1 MKMMKFFCA
10 MVVCMVVSS
19 SYAEALT
26 CSDVSNK
33 ISACLSYLKQGGEVP
48 ADCCTGV
55 KGLNDATKTTPDR
68 QTACNCLKT
77 SFKSNKDLK
86 SEFAASLPSKCGVNI
101 PYKISLETDC
111 NKYVIIIPFFHYF
124 PIVR

>member
-1 MKMMKFFCA
+1 MAIKMMKVFCV

-19 SYAEALT
+19 SYAEAALT
-26 CSDVSNK
+26 CSDVSTK
-33 ISACLSYLKQGGEVP
+33 ISPCLNYLKKGGEVP

-68 QTACNCLKT
+68 QTACNCLKA

-86 SEFAASLPSKCGVNI
+86 SDFAVPLPSKCGLNL
-101 PYKISLETDC
+101 PYKLSLETDC
-111 NKYVIIIPFFHYF
+111 NKVK
-124 PIVR
+124 